1 MMQPMAF
8 RPLAGIRVLDLTS
21 SLAGPTATEILGALG
36 ADVVKIEPPGRATT
50 RATGG
55 RRSSR
60 AGASCSSPRTPASAR
75 SRST

>member
-8 RPLAGIRVLDLTS
+8 TPLAGIRVVDLTS

-36 ADVVKIEPPGRATT
+36 ADMIEIDTPAAATR
-50 RATGG
+50 RATGA
-55 RRSSR
+55 RASSKE
-60 AGASCSSPRTPASAR
+60 AASCSSPRTRASAR